1 MIERQDVLLAQ
12 LTQIA
17 SDGFSKA
24 KEEWEKNL
32 LLWGPSFSPIL
43 PFFSYNCFVFSL
55 NSFHILILDKRQE
68 KLRTEAAEASTGTGS
83 AGPTRHPTE
92 EMDVDSNSNQPL
104 GGVGGAG
111 AGSGDGE
118 GGKDG
123 KEGGKDHGQHPPAK
137 RYRLTDTMKSIVWE
151 LVLLSNEC
159 CRLENEKKSVF

>member
-1 MIERQDVLLAQ
+1 M
-12 LTQIA
+12 
-17 SDGFSKA
+17 GFRKRKKSGRRICCYGVRRF
-24 KEEWEKNL
+24 L
-32 LLWGPSFSPIL
+32 PSP
-43 PFFSYNCFVFSL
+43 PFFSYNCFVLLIF
-55 NSFHILILDKRQE
+55 FHILILDKRQE